1 MSVTFDGTQKLIICN
16 PGTVSLTAQGL
27 YSDWKE
33 WVQSG
38 QGINY
43 LPAFEAIGGQPLPG
57 GLFAGQTY
65 FLVNNWKIKPQSA
78 NHRLAII
85 GNLYTSDGSPATVSV
100 PGYTIEISLNT
111 SSQAQGIVTSGSSL
125 TAGDVWSHADRS
137 LTSTANITT
146 AILAAIAAL
155 PNSATIAE
163 LKTLVDEMYL
173 IHGLKLGSPLTVTN
187 TQRTAGAI
195 IQAVSTNETA
205 TAVTRQ

>member
-38 QGINY
+38 QGINF

-65 FLVNNWKIKPQSA
+65 FLINDWKIKPQAA
-78 NHRLAII
+78 NHRLTII
-85 GNLYTSDGSPATVSV
+85 GNLYTSDGSPTTVSV

-125 TAGDVWSHADRS
+125 TAGDIWSYSDRS
-137 LTSTANITT
+137 LTNTTNITAVILT
-146 AILAAIAAL
+146 AINSL
-155 PNSATIAE
+155 PSSATIAE
-163 LKTLVDEMYL
+163 LKQLVDEIYL
-173 IHGLKLGSPLTVTN
+173 LHGLKLGSPLTVTN

-195 IQAVSTNETA
+195 VQNISSNDTA